1 MQQEYKPEVVQRIE
15 LVLARYGSGA
25 NLGSSSARETI
36 AKEIWSSVL
45 QIINR
50 PNAEDMIPDD
60 MNNEFEEAK
69 ERQIRRLKDSINRLE
84 KLPYKVDVVHG
95 PNDPGDENVPLVSH
109 HEQYKP
115 VTDEEE

>member
-1 MQQEYKPEVVQRIE
+1 MQQKYKPEVVQRIE

-50 PNAEDMIPDD
+50 PNAQDMIPDD
-60 MNNEFEEAK
+60 TNNEFDVLVTAFHSTSK
-69 ERQIRRLKDSINRLE
+69 EID

-109 HEQYKP
+109 HKQYKP

>member
-1 MQQEYKPEVVQRIE
+1 MQQKYKPEVVQRIE

-60 MNNEFEEAK
+60 MNNEFDEAK
-69 ERQIRRLKDSINRLE
+69 ERQIRKLKEIDR
-84 KLPYKVDVVHG
+84 LPYKVDVVHG